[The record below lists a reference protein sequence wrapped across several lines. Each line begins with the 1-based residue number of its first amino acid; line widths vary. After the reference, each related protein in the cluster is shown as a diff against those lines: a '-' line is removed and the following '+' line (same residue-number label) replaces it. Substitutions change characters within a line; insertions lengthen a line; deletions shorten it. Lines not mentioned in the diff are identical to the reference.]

1 MVRDNAYVSVLDSR
15 APLALLLQA
24 FGRMASV
31 LVSTRTERTRAPF
44 NCFALMIE
52 VSPRGLQMG
61 AAGGTPAEAA
71 YAAAAAAAADG
82 PTVDDTWYAARASAT
97 LDAIKHRQSDN
108 REIVNSIVQVLHCT
122 VPSAFVVK
130 HGTY

>member
-1 MVRDNAYVSVLDSR
+1 
-15 APLALLLQA
+15 
-24 FGRMASV
+24 
-31 LVSTRTERTRAPF
+31 
-44 NCFALMIE
+44 
-52 VSPRGLQMG
+52 MG

-108 REIVNSIVQVLHCT
+108 REIVNSIMQVHYCT
-122 VPSAFVVK
+122 FPRASVVK
-130 HGTY
+130 RERTDFALILFVALADYMLELSLEHGICAL